1 MEMPMMKKDPREM
14 ALEAV
19 KDALGM
25 GKMKSVL
32 GEDFGMP
39 AKPKGGVTIIV
50 VKGDARE
57 EMPVED
63 EMSSEDESED
73 IGERLKSMGE

>member
-1 MEMPMMKKDPREM
+1 MDMMKKDPREM

-32 GEDFGMP
+32 GDDFGMP
-39 AKPKGGVTIIV
+39 AKPKSGVTIIV

-57 EMPVED
+57 ELPVED
-63 EMSSEDESED
+63 EMEMDESED